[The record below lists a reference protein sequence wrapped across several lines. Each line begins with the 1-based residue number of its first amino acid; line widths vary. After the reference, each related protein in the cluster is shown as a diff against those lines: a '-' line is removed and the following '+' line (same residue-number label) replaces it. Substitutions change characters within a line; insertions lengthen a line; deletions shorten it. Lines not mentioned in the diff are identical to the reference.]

1 MTVSP
6 LKNLGLAA
14 AAACLVLA
22 SGALA
27 SCAAPA
33 TPAQSAGGVSTLT
46 NAPQRTIA
54 RLPRPRAGDDFYGHV
69 NSDWLNAYSLPADK
83 ASYGAA
89 EELAEISEAEVRM
102 MIEEI
107 VASHPAPGTIEQKI
121 ADLYSAALDEDA
133 IEARGID
140 PIRPHLERM
149 RAARTY
155 EDITDL
161 MGVIGYNS
169 PITAG
174 VAPSPADP
182 DANAVWVSQAGLGMP
197 HRGYY
202 LDIGL
207 QSTALQV
214 AYRHH
219 IANILSL
226 LGYPDPESGAQRI
239 YNLEY
244 QIARAQTDEDRSLS
258 ADEMMKSMS
267 YDELKAFAPGFDW
280 DRFLASAGFAGAK
293 RFVITDDT
301 AVPALAALIHRI
313 PLDDWKLWLE
323 FHYASDFSPYLPK
336 AFYDSAFE
344 FFTRQLSGVTERTE
358 RWKFAVAVVNQQ
370 LGDAVAQL
378 YVKRYFPPENK
389 AQIDGIVNNIHA
401 AFEARIRN
409 LDWMDEETRAAALTK
424 LAALQGMIGYPDA
437 WRDYSTYPVEP
448 GKLPEA
454 VYAGYVYEWSQ
465 QRVDLGLPVDR
476 RRWPTP
482 AHVVNA
488 FYNPLGNTF
497 VLPAGILQPP
507 FFDPKADP
515 AENYGGIGAVIGHEM
530 SHGFDDQG
538 RQFDGAGRSFNW
550 WTEETDDRFIERS
563 QNLIEQYDRYCPY
576 FGACVNGLGTLGENI
591 GDLAGL
597 EIAYAAW
604 RMSLGGKE
612 APVID
617 GVTGDQ
623 RFFLAYARSYRDKVR
638 EELARA
644 LLEGDSHAPS
654 RYRVNGVVRNMDA
667 WYAAFNIKAGDRLY
681 LAPADRVRIW

>member
-6 LKNLGLAA
+6 LKRLGLAA
-14 AAACLVLA
+14 AAACLVIT
-22 SGALA
+22 SGVLA
-27 SCAAPA
+27 SCALVTSTGQPGKEASAQVDVAPR
-33 TPAQSAGGVSTLT
+33 S
-46 NAPQRTIA
+46 IA

-69 NSDWLNAYSLPADK
+69 NSEWLNSYILPADK

-89 EELAEISEAEVRM
+89 EELAETSEAEVRK

-107 VASHPAPGTIEQKI
+107 IASHPKPGTVEQKI
-121 ADLYSAALDEDA
+121 ADLYAAALDEPA

-140 PIRPHLERM
+140 PIRPHLERI
-149 RAARTY
+149 RSARTY
-155 EDITDL
+155 EDVTDL

-202 LDIGL
+202 LDVGL

-214 AYRHH
+214 AYRRHV
-219 IANILSL
+219 ANILSL

-244 QIARAQTDEDRSLS
+244 RIAEAHTDEDRSLS
-258 ADEMMKSMS
+258 AEQMMKSMS

-280 DRFLASAGFAGAK
+280 DRFLASAGFAGAR

-313 PLDDWKLWLE
+313 PLEDWKLWLE

-344 FFTRQLSGVTERTE
+344 FFTRQLSGVTEKPE
-358 RWKFAVAVVNQQ
+358 RWKFAVAVVNEQ
-370 LGDAVAQL
+370 LGDAVAQI

-389 AQIDGIVNNIHA
+389 AQIDGIVTNIHA
-401 AFEARIRN
+401 AFEARMRD
-409 LDWMDEETRAAALTK
+409 LDWMDDKTRAAALTK
-424 LAALQGMIGYPDA
+424 LAALQGMIGYPDT

-454 VYAGYVYEWSQ
+454 VYAGYLFEWGQ
-465 QRVDLGLPVDR
+465 QRIDLGLPVDR

-538 RQFDGAGRSFNW
+538 RQFDGAGRAFNW
-550 WTEETDDRFIERS
+550 WTDETDDLFLERS
-563 QNLIEQYDRYCPY
+563 QRLIEQYDRYCPY

-617 GVTGDQ
+617 RVTGDQ
-623 RFFLAYARSYRDKVR
+623 RFFLAYARTYRDKVR

-667 WYAAFNIKAGDRLY
+667 WYAAFNVKPGDRLY
-681 LAPADRVRIW
+681 LTPADRVRIW